1 MGIIEKQSLRNLLST
16 IFKDETLKI
25 NVQEKVLKW
34 VSSQV
39 PAMGEVLAQSKEE
52 INWEGLLLHG
62 ALMEGKAIHDIASD
76 CLVKFFVQHPE
87 MSSKGYFDV

>member
-1 MGIIEKQSLRNLLST
+1 
-16 IFKDETLKI
+16 
-25 NVQEKVLKW
+25 
-34 VSSQV
+34 
-39 PAMGEVLAQSKEE
+39 MGEVLVQNKERINWE

-76 CLVKFFVQHPE
+76 CLVKFFVQNPE